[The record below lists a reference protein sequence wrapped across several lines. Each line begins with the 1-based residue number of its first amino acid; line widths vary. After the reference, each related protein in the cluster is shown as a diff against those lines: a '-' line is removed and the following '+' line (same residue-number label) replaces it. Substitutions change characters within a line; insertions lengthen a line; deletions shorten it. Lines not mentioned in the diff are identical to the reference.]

1 MDLLALDIDS
11 VVLLAAMARDKNTN
25 CVKIDNGLLLKKF
38 RLKLFT

>member
-11 VVLLAAMARDKNTN
+11 VVLVADMARKKKN
-25 CVKIDNGLLLKKF
+25 CVKIDYGLLLKKF